1 MTGIARKVELLH
13 DALEVARIPHAFG
26 GALALAYCVGEP
38 RATADI
44 DVNVFVAPTQART
57 VFAAL
62 PAAVLTTERQ
72 EADAAERGQV
82 RIPWGDT
89 PIDLFFAYHD
99 FHQEVA
105 IRARVVPFGSIEIPV
120 LDCGDLVVFK
130 ALFNRPRDWV
140 DIENVIESGGIDL
153 EVPLERLD
161 AIVGRD
167 EPVFRRLATIRSTT
181 QDEAEPYRRAFG
193 SPQEDKDD

>member
-1 MTGIARKVELLH
+1 VIGLAAKVELLH
-13 DALEVARIPHAFG
+13 EMLEHARIPHAFG

-44 DVNVFVAPTQART
+44 DVNVFVAPAQART

-62 PAAVLTTERQ
+62 PPDVQTTEGQ
-72 EADAAERGQV
+72 EADATERGQV

-99 FHQEVA
+99 FHEEVA
-105 IRARVVPFGSIEIPV
+105 TRARIVPFGSIEIPV

-140 DIENVIESGGIDL
+140 DIENVIESGGTDL
-153 EVPLERLD
+153 DVPLERLE
-161 AIVGRD
+161 AIIGRD
-167 EPVFRRLATIRSTT
+167 DPIVQRLRAIGSPP
-181 QDEAEPYRRAFG
+181 DEAELYRRAFG
-193 SPQEDKDD
+193 EPRQGGNQ